1 MKLLFSTRDL
11 EIGGHPVE
19 NFPLLIDDDCMPL
32 QPAQD
37 FLLYTL
43 LESGSARSK
52 LTWEAVGRRLYDY
65 FAFLSANGLSWDQTD
80 APPNAL
86 PLSRYR
92 DWSAAELGLSPSTIH

>member
-43 LESGSARSK
+43 LELFCCG
-52 LTWEAVGRRLYDY
+52 WFLYCVY
-65 FAFLSANGLSWDQTD
+65 VVVLM
-80 APPNAL
+80 
-86 PLSRYR
+86 
-92 DWSAAELGLSPSTIH
+92 